1 MPIIKYCGA
10 FPSRVLISGQ
20 FFYNSHKRQQTDFG
34 DFVSQEFVENHI
46 EALTNL
52 NFVIYADKETEKQ
65 VRKKYEKEIK
75 ESGMNRSESQRRHD
89 IYLLKVAESEEE
101 INQLCRPYKED
112 AVFMDF
118 VKDARIKLKIKLSE
132 IKKRSE
138 IIKAIFKCKTGVE
151 VDKIVREHPKDW
163 EVREA
168 GGQRKIDIEEESA
181 KLNVTEV
188 LKRISGCKTIEE
200 LDPIAKG
207 YPSNTEILKAID
219 DRIVE
224 FNQKLSNR
232 SDHV

>member
-1 MPIIKYCGA
+1 MPIIKYCGV
-10 FPSRVLISGQ
+10 FPGRVLIGGQ

-65 VRKKYEKEIK
+65 VRKKYEKELK

-89 IYLLKVAESEEE
+89 LYRLGFAESEKE
-101 INQLCRPYKED
+101 INQICQPYKKD
-112 AVFMDF
+112 KVFMDF
-118 VKDARIKLKIKLSE
+118 ALDARIKLKVKLNE

-151 VDKIVREHPKDW
+151 VDKIVRERPKDW

-181 KLNVTEV
+181 KLNVTDV
-188 LKRISGCKTIEE
+188 LKKVSECKTIEE

-207 YPSNTEILKAID
+207 YPGNTEILKAID
-219 DRIVE
+219 DRIAE
-224 FNQKLSNR
+224 FDAGDEK
-232 SDHV
+232 